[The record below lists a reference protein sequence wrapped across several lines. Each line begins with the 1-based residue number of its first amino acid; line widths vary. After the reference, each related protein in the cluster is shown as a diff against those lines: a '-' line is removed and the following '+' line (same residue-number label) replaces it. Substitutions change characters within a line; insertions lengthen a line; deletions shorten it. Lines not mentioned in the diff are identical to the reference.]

1 MLTFNISKELE
12 DLNSIS
18 ENLKASSQ
26 SLEEIPE

>member
-1 MLTFNISKELE
+1 MLTFNINKELE

-26 SLEEIPE
+26 LLAEIPK